1 MKQGTKLLE
10 LDNGYHLF
18 TRKEGKGPV
27 KMLCVHG
34 GPGGNHEEFENFAQ
48 NLNDKG
54 VEVYTY
60 DQLGSFYSD
69 QPDFSLEENK
79 HYLTLDYYLEE
90 LEEVRKKLGLDNFY
104 LVGHSWGG
112 LLAQE
117 YALKYGEHLKGLV
130 VFSMI
135 DNIEEY
141 TTHINK
147 LREEMFNSL
156 EVQYMKDVEE
166 TENFDDPMYQELLKK
181 LYAKYV
187 TRHPKVSHM
196 VNTMAT
202 DVYNYFQGNNE
213 FVMVGT
219 LNGWSVRDKLAN
231 VKVPTLLTFGEF
243 DTMPLDVARRMQD
256 TLPNSRLVLTPDGGH
271 CHNED
276 NLEAFFKSLYKFVSE
291 VEDGT
296 FGKE

>member
-90 LEEVRKKLGLDNFY
+90 LEEVRKKIG
-104 LVGHSWGG
+104 
-112 LLAQE
+112 
-117 YALKYGEHLKGLV
+117 
-130 VFSMI
+130 I
-135 DNIEEY
+135 
-141 TTHINK
+141 
-147 LREEMFNSL
+147 R
-156 EVQYMKDVEE
+156 
-166 TENFDDPMYQELLKK
+166 
-181 LYAKYV
+181 
-187 TRHPKVSHM
+187 
-196 VNTMAT
+196 
-202 DVYNYFQGNNE
+202 
-213 FVMVGT
+213 
-219 LNGWSVRDKLAN
+219 
-231 VKVPTLLTFGEF
+231 
-243 DTMPLDVARRMQD
+243 
-256 TLPNSRLVLTPDGGH
+256 
-271 CHNED
+271 
-276 NLEAFFKSLYKFVSE
+276 
-291 VEDGT
+291 
-296 FGKE
+296 

>member
-18 TRKEGKGPV
+18 TRKEGEGPV

-166 TENFDDPMYQELLKK
+166 AENFDDPMYQELLKK

-202 DVYNYFQGNNE
+202 YVYNYFQGNNE

-276 NLEAFFKSLYKFVSE
+276 NPEAFFKSLYKFVSE

>member
-1 MKQGTKLLE
+1 MNQGTTLLT

-18 TRKEGKGPV
+18 SRKEGEGPV
-27 KMLCVHG
+27 KLLCVHG

-48 NLNDKG
+48 NLTDKG

-69 QPDFSLEENK
+69 QPDFSKEENR
-79 HYLTLDYYLEE
+79 HFLTLDYYLEE
-90 LEEVRKKLGLDNFY
+90 LEEVRQKLGLDDFY
-104 LVGHSWGG
+104 LLGHSWGG

-117 YALKYGEHLKGLV
+117 YALKYGQHLKGLV
-130 VFSMI
+130 LMSMI

-141 TTHINK
+141 TPHVNK
-147 LREEMFNSL
+147 LREDLFSEL
-156 EVQYMKDVEE
+156 EVKYMRDVEAE
-166 TENFDDPMYQELLKK
+166 ENFDDPMYQQLLDK
-181 LYAKYV
+181 LYSLYV
-187 TRHPKVSHM
+187 TRHPKVKHM
-196 VNTMAT
+196 ISTMAAP
-202 DVYNYFQGNNE
+202 VYNHFQGNNE

-219 LNGWSVRDKLAN
+219 LNGWDRRADLHKLEM
-231 VKVPTLLTFGEF
+231 PTLLTFGEF

-276 NLEAFFKSLYKFVSE
+276 NPAAFFKTLYQFLAE

-296 FGKE
+296 FKGA

>member
-147 LREEMFNSL
+147 LREKCL
-156 EVQYMKDVEE
+156 IV
-166 TENFDDPMYQELLKK
+166 
-181 LYAKYV
+181 
-187 TRHPKVSHM
+187 
-196 VNTMAT
+196 
-202 DVYNYFQGNNE
+202 
-213 FVMVGT
+213 
-219 LNGWSVRDKLAN
+219 
-231 VKVPTLLTFGEF
+231 
-243 DTMPLDVARRMQD
+243 
-256 TLPNSRLVLTPDGGH
+256 
-271 CHNED
+271 
-276 NLEAFFKSLYKFVSE
+276 
-291 VEDGT
+291 
-296 FGKE
+296 

>member
-1 MKQGTKLLE
+1 MRQGTKLLE

-18 TRKEGKGPV
+18 TRKEGEGPV

-48 NLNDKG
+48 NLNGKG

-166 TENFDDPMYQELLKK
+166 AENFDDPMYQELLKK

-187 TRHPKVSHM
+187 TRHSKVSHM

-276 NLEAFFKSLYKFVSE
+276 NPEAFFKSLYKFVSE
-291 VEDGT
+291 VEDET